1 MGVTFYH
8 NAKEVAESSSLV
20 GFCFV
25 DQLRSLERLI
35 ETQCGISPVIADEIH
50 IDAAQFDNFINN
62 LVIRLEQTNNGQL
75 AALCVGCLQICLSL
89 QNTITGEWLE
99 LPPRLAPLLEGSKA
113 LETVDW
119 KVIAL
124 QADEEE
130 LRLRQGAPRSNRDWA
145 VYRRTTEDGPE
156 QAARR
161 RDIEQRNIGLSLL
174 MQKRYAEAA
183 DFFQNYSKQSDSKE
197 WIYLRGFVLLESGDS
212 TEARNAFE
220 QAIYCEPGKEISK
233 RDQGY
238 VVASQKRIGEIDH
251 PAL

>member
-1 MGVTFYH
+1 MPPSFLSCSPIIGGWGDFGIVSIQSLRAADR
-8 NAKEVAESSSLV
+8 NAV
-20 GFCFV
+20 
-25 DQLRSLERLI
+25 
-35 ETQCGISPVIADEIH
+35 TQCGVSPMVSDEIH
-50 IDAAQFDNFINN
+50 IDAAQLDSFINN

-113 LETVDW
+113 LKTVDW
-119 KVIAL
+119 KIIAL

-145 VYRRTTEDGPE
+145 VYRRTTDDSPE

-161 RDIEQRNIGLSLL
+161 RDTEQRNIGLSLL

-197 WIYLRGFVLLESGDS
+197 WIYLRGFVLLESGS
-212 TEARNAFE
+212 TAEARTAFE
-220 QAIYCEPGKEISK
+220 QAIYCEPGKELVKWITPRFEGLAIKPSP
-233 RDQGY
+233 
-238 VVASQKRIGEIDH
+238 S
-251 PAL
+251 LSSS

>member
-35 ETQCGISPVIADEIH
+35 ETQCGVSPVVADEIH
-50 IDAAQFDNFINN
+50 IDAAQLDSFINN

-99 LPPRLAPLLEGSKA
+99 LPPRLAPLLEGSKV

-119 KVIAL
+119 KIIAL

-145 VYRRTTEDGPE
+145 VYRRTTDDSPE

-161 RDIEQRNIGLSLL
+161 RDTEQRNIGLSLL

-183 DFFQNYSKQSDSKE
+183 DFFRDYATQSDSKE
-197 WIYLRGFVLLESGDS
+197 WIYLRGFVLLESGS
-212 TEARNAFE
+212 TAEARTAFE

-233 RDQGY
+233 REQIY
-238 VVASQKRIGEIDH
+238 VAASQKRIGEMDH